1 MKVSSVERSF
11 RSAGERRCS
20 IFGAA
25 ITDSLHS
32 EIPLIEDQHVTRS
45 PAGRPSHVPTDETRN
60 LVESLSGFGIPQ
72 DEIARLVGIDPKT
85 LRFHYGD
92 QIELG
97 SIKATAKVAQ
107 NLFTM
112 ACKPTREGL
121 SAAIFWLKV
130 RAGWSEYAP
139 RPRSEE
145 SLGKKESAERDALT
159 AGDGTEWGRLV
170 N

>member
-1 MKVSSVERSF
+1 M
-11 RSAGERRCS
+11 
-20 IFGAA
+20 
-25 ITDSLHS
+25 
-32 EIPLIEDQHVTRS
+32 TRS
-45 PAGRPSHVPTDETRN
+45 PAGRPAHVPTDETRN

-85 LRFHYGD
+85 LRFHYAD

-139 RPRSEE
+139 LPRGEE
-145 SLGKKESAERDALT
+145 SLGKKESAEREALT
-159 AGDGTEWGRLV
+159 AGDGTEWGSWLTEMEPWSLAV
-170 N
+170 PD

>member
-1 MKVSSVERSF
+1 M
-11 RSAGERRCS
+11 
-20 IFGAA
+20 
-25 ITDSLHS
+25 
-32 EIPLIEDQHVTRS
+32 TRS
-45 PAGRPSHVPTDETRN
+45 RAGRPSHVPTDDTRN
-60 LVESLSGFGIPQ
+60 LVESLSGFGIPH

-85 LRFHYGD
+85 LRFHYAD

-139 RPRSEE
+139 KRVEEPVRSKN
-145 SLGKKESAERDALT
+145 SNGRKPSAQ
-159 AGDGTEWGRLV
+159 AG
-170 N
+170 

>member
-1 MKVSSVERSF
+1 MPRRFIVGLISSRRNQDDLRKSDSEKER
-11 RSAGERRCS
+11 
-20 IFGAA
+20 I
-25 ITDSLHS
+25 L
-32 EIPLIEDQHVTRS
+32 TRS
-45 PAGRPSHVPTDETRN
+45 KAGRPRHEPTDDSRN

-85 LRFHYGD
+85 LRFHYPD

-97 SIKATAKVAQ
+97 TIKATAKVAQ

-139 RPRSEE
+139 KTRAEE
-145 SLGKKESAERDALT
+145 PLGKKEAAERDALT
-159 AGDGTEWGRLV
+159 AGDGNEWGQLV

>member
-1 MKVSSVERSF
+1 M
-11 RSAGERRCS
+11 
-20 IFGAA
+20 
-25 ITDSLHS
+25 
-32 EIPLIEDQHVTRS
+32 TRS
-45 PAGRPSHVPTDETRN
+45 RAGRPTHVPTDETRN

-85 LRFHYGD
+85 LRFRYAE

-97 SIKATAKVAQ
+97 NIKATAKVAQ

-139 RPRSEE
+139 RRVEGP
-145 SLGKKESAERDALT
+145 LGRKESAERDALT
-159 AGDGTEWGRLV
+159 AGEGNEWSRLV
-170 N
+170 I

>member
-1 MKVSSVERSF
+1 M
-11 RSAGERRCS
+11 
-20 IFGAA
+20 
-25 ITDSLHS
+25 
-32 EIPLIEDQHVTRS
+32 TRLGR
-45 PAGRPSHVPTDETRN
+45 GRPPHVPTDETRN

-72 DEIARLVGIDPKT
+72 TEIARLVGIDPKT
-85 LRFHYGD
+85 LRFHYEE

-97 SIKATAKVAQ
+97 TIKATAKVAQ

-130 RAGWSEYAP
+130 RANWSEYAAP
-139 RPRSEE
+139 RPKTEE
-145 SLGKKESAERDALT
+145 PLGKKEAAERDALT
-159 AGDGTEWGRLV
+159 AGDGTEWGQLV

>member
-1 MKVSSVERSF
+1 M
-11 RSAGERRCS
+11 
-20 IFGAA
+20 
-25 ITDSLHS
+25 
-32 EIPLIEDQHVTRS
+32 TRS

-130 RAGWSEYAP
+130 RAGWSEYSP
-139 RPRSEE
+139 RRVTQSRNVWRSIPPARAASVREVP
-145 SLGKKESAERDALT
+145 SSTKARANRRHACWTS
-159 AGDGTEWGRLV
+159 
-170 N
+170 

>member
-1 MKVSSVERSF
+1 
-11 RSAGERRCS
+11 
-20 IFGAA
+20 
-25 ITDSLHS
+25 
-32 EIPLIEDQHVTRS
+32 VTRS
-45 PAGRPSHVPTDETRN
+45 RAGRPSHVPTDETRN
-60 LVESLSGFGIPQ
+60 MVESLSGFGIPQ

-85 LRFHYGD
+85 LRFHYVD

-139 RPRSEE
+139 RLRGEE
-145 SLGKKESAERDALT
+145 PLGKKEASERDALT

>member
-1 MKVSSVERSF
+1 M
-11 RSAGERRCS
+11 
-20 IFGAA
+20 
-25 ITDSLHS
+25 
-32 EIPLIEDQHVTRS
+32 TRS
-45 PAGRPSHVPTDETRN
+45 RAGRPSHVPTDETRN
-60 LVESLSGFGIPQ
+60 MVESLSGFGIPQ
-72 DEIARLVGIDPKT
+72 DEIARRVGIDPKT
-85 LRFHYGD
+85 LRFYYAD

-107 NLFTM
+107 NLVTM

-145 SLGKKESAERDALT
+145 SLGKKEAAERDALT
-159 AGDGTEWGRLV
+159 AGTGTEWGRLV

>member
-1 MKVSSVERSF
+1 M
-11 RSAGERRCS
+11 
-20 IFGAA
+20 
-25 ITDSLHS
+25 
-32 EIPLIEDQHVTRS
+32 TRLKL
-45 PAGRPSHVPTDETRN
+45 GRPPHGPTDETRT

-72 DEIARLVGIDPKT
+72 EEIARLVGIDPKT
-85 LRFHYGD
+85 LRFHYAD

-97 SIKATAKVAQ
+97 TIKATAKVAQ

-139 RPRSEE
+139 KRPAEE
-145 SLGKKESAERDALT
+145 PLGKKEAAEREAMLKSIAAAKSDADRQRALGDVLWALLNSAEFT
-159 AGDGTEWGRLV
+159 F
-170 N
+170 NH

>member
-1 MKVSSVERSF
+1 M
-11 RSAGERRCS
+11 
-20 IFGAA
+20 
-25 ITDSLHS
+25 
-32 EIPLIEDQHVTRS
+32 TRS
-45 PAGRPSHVPTDETRN
+45 HAGRPAHVPTDDSRN
-60 LVESLSGFGIPQ
+60 MVESLSGFGIPQ
-72 DEIARLVGIDPKT
+72 DEIARLVGVDPKT
-85 LRFHYGD
+85 LRFHYAD

-97 SIKATAKVAQ
+97 GIKATAKVAQ

-139 RPRSEE
+139 KRVEE
-145 SLGKKESAERDALT
+145 PLGKKESAERDALT
-159 AGDGTEWGRLV
+159 AGDGTEWGQLV

>member
-1 MKVSSVERSF
+1 MNRAK
-11 RSAGERRCS
+11 
-20 IFGAA
+20 
-25 ITDSLHS
+25 
-32 EIPLIEDQHVTRS
+32 P
-45 PAGRPSHVPTDETRN
+45 GRPSHVPTDETRN

-72 DEIARLVGIDPKT
+72 EEIACLVGIDPKT
-85 LRFHYGD
+85 LRYHYAD

-97 SIKATAKVAQ
+97 GIKATAKVAQ

-139 RPRSEE
+139 RPPRSDEP
-145 SLGKKESAERDALT
+145 LGKKEVAERDALT

>member
-1 MKVSSVERSF
+1 VKSKV
-11 RSAGERRCS
+11 
-20 IFGAA
+20 
-25 ITDSLHS
+25 
-32 EIPLIEDQHVTRS
+32 
-45 PAGRPSHVPTDETRN
+45 GRPAHVPTEESRT

-72 DEIARLVGIDPKT
+72 DEIARLLGIDPKT
-85 LRFHYGD
+85 LRLHYAE

-107 NLFTM
+107 NLFNM

-139 RPRSEE
+139 RPPSALEP
-145 SLGKKESAERDALT
+145 LGKKAAAQADALT
-159 AGDGTEWGRLV
+159 AGQGTDWRHLV

>member
-1 MKVSSVERSF
+1 M
-11 RSAGERRCS
+11 
-20 IFGAA
+20 
-25 ITDSLHS
+25 
-32 EIPLIEDQHVTRS
+32 TRS
-45 PAGRPSHVPTDETRN
+45 KAGRPAHIPTDKTRN
-60 LVESLSGFGIPQ
+60 TVESLSGFGIPQ

-85 LRFHYGD
+85 LRLYYAD

-97 SIKATAKVAQ
+97 GIKATAKVAQ
-107 NLFTM
+107 NLFSM

-139 RPRSEE
+139 RPFRERAEE
-145 SLGKKESAERDALT
+145 PLGKKETAERDALM
-159 AGDGTEWGRLV
+159 AGEGSEWGRLV